1 MLVAIQADIQLVVHR
16 ALITCA
22 YVCCGLVLASF
33 AFFVNDQA
41 SGASQHQ
48 VAEITSP
55 SPGPSTPGPAHYK
68 QPRRFIESAGRVLDY
83 PFHAFFHRGS
93 IWGQELFETF
103 AALLLYGMGFSYLAR
118 FSSGW
123 S

>member
-1 MLVAIQADIQLVVHR
+1 MLVAIPADIQLVVHR

-55 SPGPSTPGPAHYK
+55 SPGANAPAQVHHG
-68 QPRRFIESAGRVLDY
+68 QPRRFIEGAGRILES
-83 PFHAFFHRGS
+83 PFHAFFHTGTV
-93 IWGQELFETF
+93 WGQELFKTF
-103 AALLLYGMGFSYLAR
+103 AALLVYGLGLGYLAR
-118 FSSGW
+118 YSSGW
-123 S
+123 A